1 MRLTVVQQIETC
13 VQVRDFCG
21 CAKHNYQIF
30 RVYGLKQRFMYLG
43 ALKLVSIFQ
52 QGKLVDQLPSLFCE
66 SVLSDLQSSLRKV
79 NHCIDTRTAA
89 TYLTVSPILPQ
100 LQITT
105 NFVGRSWVDLLSGS
119 LCDAAA
125 GGSGYIADLQVRSA
139 RMQGSTATVALAASP
154 ARLAASY

>member
-1 MRLTVVQQIETC
+1 M
-13 VQVRDFCG
+13 
-21 CAKHNYQIF
+21 
-30 RVYGLKQRFMYLG
+30 
-43 ALKLVSIFQ
+43 
-52 QGKLVDQLPSLFCE
+52 
-66 SVLSDLQSSLRKV
+66 
-79 NHCIDTRTAA
+79 NHCIDARTAA

-125 GGSGYIADLQVRSA
+125 GGSGYTADLQVRSA